1 MVTAKY
7 ALNCAV
13 RCIPLL

>member
-1 MVTAKY
+1 MLTAKY